1 MMNSDEITVDTRGL
15 VCPLPL
21 LKAKQALK
29 KLSVE
34 ESLRIWVDDKASI
47 EDLRLLFSTAT
58 VRVEEVHTAAGTYF
72 LIQKKA

>member
-1 MMNSDEITVDTRGL
+1 MNRDKIIVDTRGL

-47 EDLRLLFSTAT
+47 EDLRLLFST
-58 VRVEEVHTAAGTYF
+58 VNVQVEEVHTAAGTYF